1 MLSTELTPLTLS
13 SNNSISKPSITMNL
27 CSHVRMK
34 LIGFKLKFPIN
45 AFLPSFKV
53 TTDSWVLFFRFN
65 CVFQTSVNAINNRF
79 HKRNV
84 KNYLIKSRVQL
95 QLHCG
100 ALKHTGTSIQLFEV
114 VTNHFIIYP
123 CLFSPDPVLQ
133 MHYHVCPSEN
143 E

>member
-1 MLSTELTPLTLS
+1 
-13 SNNSISKPSITMNL
+13 MNL

-65 CVFQTSVNAINNRF
+65 CVLQTSENTTINNRF

-114 VTNHFIIYP
+114 VTNHFIIYT
-123 CLFSPDPVLQ
+123 CLFYQTQFDKYIIMCARVKTNQVMALYSVYIP
-133 MHYHVCPSEN
+133 YKSF
-143 E
+143 